1 MNKKTSN
8 SILSDVFIATL
19 TVLFIGL
26 KISGI
31 ITWSWW
37 WVLSPLWLT
46 LVFLL
51 LVLIIMF
58 TYLSYKSKSLKDEV
72 EREEHKN
79 ERHT

>member
-1 MNKKTSN
+1 MENKQTVN
-8 SILSDVFIATL
+8 YGNIFTILL
-19 TVLFIGL
+19 TILFIGL
-26 KISGI
+26 KLTGHIG
-31 ITWSWW
+31 WSWW

-51 LVLIIMF
+51 LVFIIMF